1 MTQARAEAEA
11 KSEPD
16 SAGRGLRLL
25 RRLID
30 VSAAELPALGWCW
43 LYIFSVLA
51 SYYIL
56 RPIRDQM
63 GIAGGVK
70 NLQWLFTGTL
80 VVMLL
85 LNVPFSALVKLLPRK
100 QFISLSYRFFAVSIL
115 AFGAALYLTP
125 QQTVWIGRFFF
136 IWISVFNLF
145 VVSIFWSMVVDI
157 FSPGQGKR
165 LFGFIAAGATLGA
178 IVGSTLT
185 ASLAQKVQ
193 PAILMVGAALLLEI
207 ATWCVRR
214 LSRLSATMSERPERE
229 REEEPI
235 GGGVMSGFID
245 AIRSTYLMN
254 TAIFLLLYAI
264 TSTFLYFSQA
274 SVVSTSFASR
284 GAQTTF
290 FATIDLT
297 VNIITLVIQ
306 VFLTGRL
313 VGWLGVTA
321 VLSLLPA
328 LSMLGF
334 GSIYAAPTLAAVA
347 VFQVVRRSGNFALT
361 QPARQLLYT
370 VVSREDRYKAKNFI
384 DTAIYRAGDQVGAWS
399 YAAIGLVGWGIKQAG
414 IVAIVVS
421 ALWLLNSLW
430 LGRRQ
435 QAMAAQAGST
445 AAADRLPQS
454 RG

>member
-1 MTQARAEAEA
+1 MTESSLATAR
-11 KSEPD
+11 SD
-16 SAGRGLRLL
+16 SDGPFLRLL

-30 VSAAELPALGWCW
+30 VSPAELPALGWCW

-63 GIAGGVK
+63 GVAGGVN
-70 NLQWLFTGTL
+70 NLPWLFTGTL
-80 VVMLL
+80 IVMLI

-100 QFISLSYRFFAVSIL
+100 QFISLSYRFFALSIL
-115 AFGAALYLTP
+115 AFGAASHWATP
-125 QQTVWIGRFFF
+125 DQTVWVGRFFF

-157 FSPGQGKR
+157 FSPEQGKR

-178 IVGSTLT
+178 IAGSSVT
-185 ASLAQKVQ
+185 ASLAQSAQ
-193 PAILMVGAALLLEI
+193 PALLMVGAALLLEV

-214 LSRLSATMSERPERE
+214 LSLLSATMSDRPNRE

-245 AIRSTYLMN
+245 AIRSPYLLN

-274 SVVSTSFASR
+274 SVVSASFASR

-297 VNIITLVIQ
+297 VNTITLFIQ

-313 VGWLGVTA
+313 VGWLGVAA
-321 VLSLLPA
+321 VLSLLPVV
-328 LSMLGF
+328 SIFGF
-334 GSIYAAPTLAAVA
+334 GALYLLPTLTAVA
-347 VFQVVRRSGNFALT
+347 VFQVTRRAGNFALT
-361 QPARQLLYT
+361 QPARQILYT

-399 YAAIGLVGWGIKQAG
+399 YALIGLAGWGIKEAG
-414 IVAIVVS
+414 IISVAIS
-421 ALWLLNSLW
+421 ALWLVNSLW
-430 LGRRQ
+430 LGKRQ
-435 QAMAAQAGST
+435 EALAAAQTSS
-445 AAADRLPQS
+445 D
-454 RG
+454 

>member
-1 MTQARAEAEA
+1 MVVEA
-11 KSEPD
+11 SEPD
-16 SAGRGLRLL
+16 RRALRLL

-43 LYIFSVLA
+43 LFIFSVLA

-63 GIAGGVK
+63 GVAGGVN

-80 VVMLL
+80 VVMVI

-100 QFISLSYRFFAVSIL
+100 QFISISYRFFALSIL
-115 AFGAALYLTP
+115 GFGAALYALP
-125 QQTVWIGRFFF
+125 EQAVWIGRFFF

-157 FSPGQGKR
+157 FSSEQGER

-178 IVGSTLT
+178 IVGSSLT
-185 ASLAQKVQ
+185 ASFAQMVH
-193 PAILMVGAALLLEI
+193 PAILMVGSAVLLEL
-207 ATWCVRR
+207 ATLCVRQ
-214 LSRLSATMSERPERE
+214 LSRLSAKMSDRPHPE

-235 GGGVMSGFID
+235 GGGVLSGFVD
-245 AIRSTYLMN
+245 AVRSPYLLN

-274 SVVSTSFASR
+274 SVVSASFSDR
-284 GAQTTF
+284 GAQTAF
-290 FATIDLT
+290 FATIDLI
-297 VNIITLVIQ
+297 VNVITLVVQ

-313 VGWLGVTA
+313 VGWLGVAA
-321 VLSLLPA
+321 VLSLLPVV
-328 LSMLGF
+328 SMLGF
-334 GSIYAAPTLAAVA
+334 GVIYALPTLAAVA
-347 VFQVVRRSGNFALT
+347 AFQVARRAGNFALT
-361 QPARQLLYT
+361 QPARQVLYT

-384 DTAIYRAGDQVGAWS
+384 DTAVYRAGDQVGAWS
-399 YAAIGLVGWGIKQAG
+399 YALIGMVGWGIKEAG
-414 IVAIVVS
+414 MVAVVMS
-421 ALWLLNSLW
+421 GLWLLNSVW

-435 QAMAAQAGST
+435 EALAARQT
-445 AAADRLPQS
+445 T
-454 RG
+454 